1 MMFLVLLGSLVLVS
15 GKPAEHHHDV
25 SLIAEPVPDLTS
37 GSAPAYWSA
46 ECGGRTYVGSYT
58 LMMDWAQCRDYCTY
72 FPHAAELGHTFS
84 FADILDAD
92 TMECLRF
99 NMNNQ
104 YTPGNGY
111 AGHYWAGGYRGGDG
125 QYRWDS
131 GAVFEFDD
139 FVDNPG
145 EDPYLHLTPGN
156 NYQWNTKNDQDDR
169 NNGCLCKS
177 QEPAAQAQKKGSLCQ
192 VGWDSVGDK
201 CIRWNQQNIMS
212 WYDAYHYCET
222 HDAELLTWRSEAEW
236 FQASFYFQE
245 FITSNAESWTGANCP
260 EWQGYL
266 EFFWGNNTMDFVPL
280 DFGWQENKPSGA
292 GYGEPGKDLCG
303 RFRGTRDERYSGLM
317 DSHCVELRA
326 FMCQALK

>member
-1 MMFLVLLGSLVLVS
+1 MKTFLFVASIALAS
-15 GKPAEHHHDV
+15 GKPAGEGMSLKAEVLPDV
-25 SLIAEPVPDLTS
+25 KGS
-37 GSAPAYWSA
+37 SAPAYWSA
-46 ECGGRTYVGSYT
+46 QCGDKTFAASYT

-72 FPHAAELGHTFS
+72 FPHSVELGHTFS

-139 FVDNPG
+139 FVGNPG

-177 QEPAAQAQKKGSLCQ
+177 RETVEEKAVLKSECPGGWSDVGS
-192 VGWDSVGDK
+192 K
-201 CIRWNQQNIMS
+201 CVLIGGEGTGRPWSEASEFCNIMGGELVS
-212 WYDAYHYCET
+212 WADESGYFPVKFLLVEFCLNDA
-222 HDAELLTWRSEAEW
+222 RSNKCWNW
-236 FQASFYFQE
+236 FW
-245 FITSNAESWTGANCP
+245 WTGAKLNEDLKIWMWEDGP
-260 EWQGYL
+260 DL
-266 EFFWGNNTMDFVPL
+266 VPMN
-280 DFGWQENKPSGA
+280 FGWFPGQPASGHYVA
-292 GYGEPGKDLCG
+292 LFIGGNPTEML
-303 RFRGTRDERYSGLM
+303 TRDMFGNGS
-317 DSHCVELRA
+317 ELAR
-326 FMCQALK
+326 CQPICQIVK

>member
-1 MMFLVLLGSLVLVS
+1 MEVLLLFTFLALVS
-15 GKPAEHHHDV
+15 GKPAAEDV
-25 SLIAEPVPDLTS
+25 SLVAQPVPNLTS

-92 TMECLRF
+92 TMECLRY

-111 AGHYWAGGYRGGDG
+111 DGHYWAGGYRRGDG

-139 FVDNPG
+139 FVGNPG

-156 NYQWNTKNDQDDR
+156 NYQWNTKDDHDDR

-177 QEPAAQAQKKGSLCQ
+177 QEPASEVEKRDSPCP
-192 VGWDSVGDK
+192 VGWYSVGEK
-201 CIRWNQQNIMS
+201 CIRWTRNNELS
-212 WYDAYHYCET
+212 WYEGYKYCQHLE
-222 HDAELLTWRSEAEW
+222 AELVTWRSEGEYLTLK
-236 FQASFYFQE
+236 YFTLE
-245 FITSNAESWTGANCP
+245 LELMYNEGLMIWTGANNP
-260 EWQGYL
+260 LWNPWND
-266 EFFWGNNTMDFVPL
+266 FIFNNDTMDFVPMTYGWWQGQPWEDNQGQGWL
-280 DFGWQENKPSGA
+280 DDEDNCAWLLWGKLVNRPCGD
-292 GYGEPGKDLCG
+292 GYRTQL
-303 RFRGTRDERYSGLM
+303 
-317 DSHCVELRA
+317 
-326 FMCQALK
+326 CQAK

>member
-1 MMFLVLLGSLVLVS
+1 M
-15 GKPAEHHHDV
+15 
-25 SLIAEPVPDLTS
+25 AEPVLDLPS

-72 FPHAAELGHTFS
+72 FPHSAELGYTFS

-131 GAVFEFDD
+131 GAVFEFND
-139 FVDNPG
+139 FVGNPG

-156 NYQWNTKNDQDDR
+156 KYQLNTKNDQDDR

-177 QEPAAQAQKKGSLCQ
+177 EQATSEVQPKVSECPGGWIDLGFSCFHRTELLMIAAEAYERCQ
-192 VGWDSVGDK
+192 V
-201 CIRWNQQNIMS
+201 
-212 WYDAYHYCET
+212 Y
-222 HDAELLTWRSEAEW
+222 DAELVSWRDEEEFKVLSYYLQEWAVANHEYCLHSDMGAECNI
-236 FQASFYFQE
+236 Y
-245 FITSNAESWTGANCP
+245 WTTANDIKY
-260 EWQGYL
+260 EGDWV
-266 EFFWGNNTMDFVPL
+266 WGNSSNFVDRTYGWREGSPMSDKDHTDNCARLMLNDGKCNEGICLQNTYCTRYGMVPL
-280 DFGWQENKPSGA
+280 
-292 GYGEPGKDLCG
+292 
-303 RFRGTRDERYSGLM
+303 
-317 DSHCVELRA
+317 
-326 FMCQALK
+326 CQIRK